1 MEKVA
6 PAFSKIDK
14 SFEETRTLDYDLV
27 LQVTDRSC
35 AYSIFDHSKN
45 SYIALESYD
54 ISLSGLAE
62 QIHWLKNPFRSVH
75 IIVENNRSTLI
86 PEVLF
91 EESAKETYLN
101 FSLERYEDEKTRIDK
116 LRRIEVVNVY
126 GVSTNLDDEIS
137 TIFPD
142 AKACHLS
149 SLLIET
155 IWMNFKNLITDKRI
169 FIFVRQADFN
179 LLILDRKQLI
189 YSNAF
194 HFRAPEDVVYFVIFV
209 MEQLNLNPEEVPVIL
224 LGNIGKETP
233 EFELLFRYIRNIDF
247 ATRSETLYY
256 SHVFN
261 DVPGHSW
268 YPLLNPVICGS

>member
-1 MEKVA
+1 MEKTA
-6 PAFSKIDK
+6 PSFSRIDR
-14 SFEETRTLDYDLV
+14 SFEETRTMDYDLV

-35 AYSIFDHSKN
+35 AYSVFDHNKN

-62 QIHWLKNPFRSVH
+62 QAHWMQNPFRSVH
-75 IIVENNRSTLI
+75 IIVENNRSTLM

-91 EESAKETYLN
+91 EESEKETYLN
-101 FSLERYEDEKTRIDK
+101 FSLEHEDNEKIRFDR
-116 LRRIEVVNVY
+116 LSRIEVVNVY
-126 GVSTNLDDEIS
+126 GVSTKLDDETS
-137 TIFPD
+137 TFFPD
-142 AKACHLS
+142 AKVCHLS

-155 IWMNFKNLITDKRI
+155 IWMNFKNLIMDKRI
-169 FIFVRQADFN
+169 FIFVRQSDFN
-179 LLILDRKQLI
+179 LLIFDRKQLI

-209 MEQLNLNPEEVPVIL
+209 MEQLSLNPEEILVTL

-247 ATRSETLYY
+247 ATRNETIHY
-256 SHVFN
+256 SHVFS

-268 YPLLNPVICGS
+268 YPLLNPVMCGS